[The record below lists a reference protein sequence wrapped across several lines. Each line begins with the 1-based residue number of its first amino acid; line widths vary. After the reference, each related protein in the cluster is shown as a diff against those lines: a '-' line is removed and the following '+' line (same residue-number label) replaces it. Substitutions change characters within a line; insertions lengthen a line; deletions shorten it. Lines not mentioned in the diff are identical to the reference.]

1 MELPVTPKPM
11 PASLPDLP
19 TDHTGKLFG
28 IVYITFTE
36 VIDTIIPTAGLWSW
50 VEKSVSYLFKLDP
63 LLWWAL
69 PTNTPA
75 QVTPENGGLAAQ
87 DWIPDTF
94 DLLPS
99 ILGGSF
105 SLLTKH
111 FESNGQFLI

>member
-1 MELPVTPKPM
+1 MESPVTLKPI

-19 TDHTGKLFG
+19 TDHTGKIFG
-28 IVYITFTE
+28 IVYITLTG
-36 VIDTIIPTAGLWSW
+36 VIDTVIPTASPWSW
-50 VEKSVSYLFKLDP
+50 VGKSVSYLFKLSP

-69 PTNTPA
+69 PANTLA
-75 QVTPENGGLAAQ
+75 QVTPENGRPATQ
-87 DWIPDTF
+87 DWISDNF